1 MDEQEHLQRV
11 ALEESNVVFV
21 NKLDVNAILPH
32 LIAHHLL
39 TPEDRQVLMTYAKTQ
54 VEKAQYLSDI
64 LPRKS
69 KGWFELFLECLRES
83 SIGTGHGDLVEDL
96 ETKLQELIQQN
107 NTKKG
112 KKKVLKLGGK
122 PSSAEKPQQP
132 VGGGQTDDVSD
143 IHQLGKYFVFIL
155 LQNVCLSRLLLTML
169 NIYLAE
175 KLCACM
181 HVY

>member
-1 MDEQEHLQRV
+1 MDEQEHLQRL
-11 ALEESNVVFV
+11 ALEECNVAFV
-21 NKLDVNAILPH
+21 NKVDVNAILPH
-32 LIAHHLL
+32 LISHHLV
-39 TPEDRQVLMTYAKTQ
+39 TPDDRQVLMTYARTPQ
-54 VEKAQYLSDI
+54 DKAQYLSDI

-122 PSSAEKPQQP
+122 PSSVENPQQP
-132 VGGGQTDDVSD
+132 VSSGQTDDVSD
-143 IHQLGKYFVFIL
+143 VHQL
-155 LQNVCLSRLLLTML
+155 M
-169 NIYLAE
+169 
-175 KLCACM
+175 
-181 HVY
+181 